1 MATIRSQMVLNDGIS
16 GVLRKIN
23 TALNTTLNAFEQ
35 VQRAS
40 GRAVDTAQIQ
50 AARAALVQANREV
63 DEMAEGYRRAAEQ
76 EEILNKGLRN
86 GTNAAGGLLGKVK
99 GIVATLAAGAG
110 IKALLGLS
118 DKLTSTTARLSF
130 LVDDGG
136 SVDELEQKIMASAQ
150 RSRAAYLDTA
160 SAIASMGANAGRAFE
175 SNDELI
181 AFMEQVNKQFVIG
194 GATAEGQSAAML
206 QLTQAMAAGAL
217 RGEELNS
224 ILENAPGIARAIES
238 YMGVAEGSI
247 KSYAEEGLITADVVK
262 NALLSVADET
272 NAKFE
277 SMPMTWAQICTK
289 MQNTALA
296 AFEPVLTRL
305 NQVAN
310 SAQFNTVIDG
320 AINGLAMLASVATGV
335 LDLLINGA
343 SFVVDNWSW
352 ISPIVYGLVAAFIA
366 YNAVALIT
374 NGINAAMALAEGVKA
389 AALMM
394 STGATFAQT
403 AAQYGLNAALL
414 ACPITWIVVLVIA
427 LVAAIYAACSAI
439 AKFTGIAN
447 SGFGVICGGINVVVQ
462 FFVNLGLTI
471 ANIALGIWNALG
483 ACAQNI
489 GIAFGNVISG
499 VQAWFYN
506 LLSTALTVVAGICEA
521 LNKLPFVDFDYSGI
535 TNAASDYAAK
545 AAEAS
550 GNIQDFVS
558 IGDAF
563 NEGMSTFDTWQ
574 DGWVGDA
581 FNAGANWGDGVAS
594 GISDAVGGLFD
605 MDLGAATD
613 YGASGLGTGGYGDFA
628 MDDLLGN
635 TGQTAANTGAAA
647 DALSTS
653 TEELEYLRDIAER
666 DAINRFT
673 TAEVRIDMTGISKN
687 NRPGL
692 ENQGFGRFF
701 PFFPLYSFITSLIKP
716 SMRWALSCLICS
728 VKWAYLSR
736 VKAAVAWPRLL
747 WMVFISSPARIALTA

>member
-1 MATIRSQMVLNDGIS
+1 MVLNDGIS

-40 GRAVDTAQIQ
+40 GRAVDTAEIQ
-50 AARAALVQANREV
+50 AARAALVQANAQV
-63 DEMAEGYRRAAEQ
+63 DQMAEGYHRAAEQ

-86 GTNAAGGLLGKVK
+86 GTNAADGLLGKVK

-110 IKALLGLS
+110 AKALLGLS

-447 SGFGVICGGINVVVQ
+447 SGFGVICGGINVVIQ
-462 FFVNLGLTI
+462 FFVNLGLTV

-489 GIAFGNVISG
+489 GIAFSNVISG
-499 VQAWFYN
+499 VQSWFYN

-521 LNKLPFVDFDYSGI
+521 LNKLPFVEFDYSGI
-535 TNAASDYAAK
+535 TNAASDYASK

-550 GNIQDFVS
+550 GNIKDFVS
-558 IGDAF
+558 VGDAF
-563 NEGMSTFDTWQ
+563 SEGMSTFDTWQ
-574 DGWVGDA
+574 SGWVSDA

-594 GISDAVGGLFD
+594 GVSDAVSGLFD

-613 YGASGLGTGGYGDFA
+613 YGAGGLGTGGYGDFA

-673 TAEVRIDMTGISKN
+673 TAEVKIDMTGMQNRIEGGADLDGVIST
-687 NRPGL
+687 L
-692 ENQGFGRFF
+692 TDGF
-701 PFFPLYSFITSLIKP
+701 TE
-716 SMRWALSCLICS
+716 AL
-728 VKWAYLSR
+728 
-736 VKAAVAWPRLL
+736 
-747 WMVFISSPARIALTA
+747 LTAAEGVHA

>member
-1 MATIRSQMVLNDGIS
+1 MVLNDGIS

-50 AARAALVQANREV
+50 AARAALVEANREV
-63 DEMAEGYRRAAEQ
+63 DDMAEGYRRAAQQ
-76 EEILNKGLRN
+76 EEVLNKGLRN
-86 GTNAAGGLLGKVK
+86 GTSAADGLLGKVK

-110 IKALLGLS
+110 AKALLGLS

-136 SVDELEQKIMASAQ
+136 SVDKLEQKIMASAQ

-403 AAQYGLNAALL
+403 AAQYGLNAALA
-414 ACPITWIVVLVIA
+414 ACPITWIVVAVIA

-447 SGFGVICGGINVVVQ
+447 SGFGVIAGGINVVIQ
-462 FFVNLGLTI
+462 FFVNLGLTV

-489 GIAFGNVISG
+489 GIAFSNVISG
-499 VQAWFYN
+499 VQSWFYN

-521 LNKLPFVDFDYSGI
+521 LNKLPFVEFDYSGI
-535 TNAASDYAAK
+535 TNAASDYASK

-550 GNIQDFVS
+550 GNIKDFVS
-558 IGDAF
+558 VGDAF
-563 NEGMSTFDTWQ
+563 SEGMSTFDTWQ
-574 DGWVGDA
+574 SGWVSDA

-594 GISDAVGGLFD
+594 GVSDAVSGLFD
-605 MDLGAATD
+605 FDLGAATD
-613 YGASGLGTGGYGDFA
+613 YGTGLGTGSNYGDFA

-673 TAEVRIDMTGISKN
+673 TAEVRIDMTGMTNRIEGGADLDGVIST
-687 NRPGL
+687 L
-692 ENQGFGRFF
+692 TDGF
-701 PFFPLYSFITSLIKP
+701 TE
-716 SMRWALSCLICS
+716 AL
-728 VKWAYLSR
+728 
-736 VKAAVAWPRLL
+736 
-747 WMVFISSPARIALTA
+747 LTAAEGVHA

>member
-50 AARAALVQANREV
+50 AARAALVEANREV
-63 DEMAEGYRRAAEQ
+63 DDMAEGYRRAAQQ
-76 EEILNKGLRN
+76 EEVLNKGLRN
-86 GTNAAGGLLGKVK
+86 GTSAADGLLGKVK

-110 IKALLGLS
+110 AKALLGLS

-394 STGATFAQT
+394 STEATFAQT
-403 AAQYGLNAALL
+403 AAQYGLNAALA
-414 ACPITWIVVLVIA
+414 ACPITWIVVAVIA

-447 SGFGVICGGINVVVQ
+447 SGFGVIAGGINVVIQ
-462 FFVNLGLTI
+462 FFVNLGLTV

-489 GIAFGNVISG
+489 GIAFSNVISG
-499 VQAWFYN
+499 VQSWFYN

-521 LNKLPFVDFDYSGI
+521 LNKLPFVEFDYSGI
-535 TNAASDYAAK
+535 TNAASDYASK

-550 GNIQDFVS
+550 GNIKDFVS
-558 IGDAF
+558 VGDAF
-563 NEGMSTFDTWQ
+563 SEGMSTFDTWQ
-574 DGWVGDA
+574 SGWVSDA

-594 GISDAVGGLFD
+594 GVSDAVSGLFD

-613 YGASGLGTGGYGDFA
+613 YGAGGLGTGGYGDFA

-673 TAEVRIDMTGISKN
+673 TAEVKIDMTGMQNRIEGGADLDGVIST
-687 NRPGL
+687 L
-692 ENQGFGRFF
+692 TDGF
-701 PFFPLYSFITSLIKP
+701 TE
-716 SMRWALSCLICS
+716 AL
-728 VKWAYLSR
+728 
-736 VKAAVAWPRLL
+736 
-747 WMVFISSPARIALTA
+747 LTAAEGVHA

>member
-1 MATIRSQMVLNDGIS
+1 MVLNDGIS

-50 AARAALVQANREV
+50 AARAALVEANREV
-63 DEMAEGYRRAAEQ
+63 DDMAEGYRRAAQQ
-76 EEILNKGLRN
+76 EEVLNKGLRN
-86 GTNAAGGLLGKVK
+86 GTSAADGLLGKVK

-110 IKALLGLS
+110 AKALLGLS

-403 AAQYGLNAALL
+403 AAQYGLNAALA
-414 ACPITWIVVLVIA
+414 ACPITWIVVAVIA

-462 FFVNLGLTI
+462 FFVNLGLTV

-489 GIAFGNVISG
+489 GIAFSNVISG
-499 VQAWFYN
+499 VQSWFYN

-521 LNKLPFVDFDYSGI
+521 LNKLPFVEFDYSGI
-535 TNAASDYAAK
+535 TNAASDYASK

-550 GNIQDFVS
+550 GNIKDFVS
-558 IGDAF
+558 VGDAF
-563 NEGMSTFDTWQ
+563 SEGMSTFDTWQ
-574 DGWVGDA
+574 SGWVSDA

-594 GISDAVGGLFD
+594 GVSDAVSGLFD

-613 YGASGLGTGGYGDFA
+613 YGAGGLGTGGYGDFA

-673 TAEVRIDMTGISKN
+673 TAEVKIDMTGMQNRIEGGADLDGVIST
-687 NRPGL
+687 L
-692 ENQGFGRFF
+692 TDGF
-701 PFFPLYSFITSLIKP
+701 TE
-716 SMRWALSCLICS
+716 AL
-728 VKWAYLSR
+728 
-736 VKAAVAWPRLL
+736 
-747 WMVFISSPARIALTA
+747 LTAAEGVHA

>member
-50 AARAALVQANREV
+50 AARAALVQANNEV
-63 DEMAEGYRRAAEQ
+63 DQMAEGYRRAAQQ

-86 GTNAAGGLLGKVK
+86 GTSAADGLLGKVK

-110 IKALLGLS
+110 VKALLGLS
-118 DKLTSTTARLSF
+118 DKMTSTTARLNF

-136 SVDELEQKIMASAQ
+136 SVDALEQKIMASAQ
-150 RSRAAYLDTA
+150 RSRSAYLDTA
-160 SAIASMGANAGRAFE
+160 SAIASMGANAGSAFE

-181 AFMEQVNKQFVIG
+181 AFMEQINKQFVIG
-194 GATAEGQSAAML
+194 GASAEGQSAAML

-247 KSYAEEGLITADVVK
+247 KQYAEQGLITAEVVK
-262 NALLSVADET
+262 NAMFAAADET

-277 SMPMTWAQICTK
+277 SMPMTWAQIATK

-296 AFEPVLTRL
+296 AFDPVLTRL

-310 SAQFNTVIDG
+310 SAQFNTVING
-320 AINGLAMLASVATGV
+320 AINGLATLATVATGV

-394 STGATFAQT
+394 STR
-403 AAQYGLNAALL
+403 AQYGLNAALA

-489 GIAFGNVISG
+489 GIAFGNVIAG
-499 VQAWFYN
+499 VQSWFYN

-521 LNKLPFVDFDYSGI
+521 LNKLPFVEFDYSGI

-563 NEGMSTFDTWQ
+563 NEGMSTFDTWGE
-574 DGWVGDA
+574 GWASDA

-613 YGASGLGTGGYGDFA
+613 YGTGLGTGSGYGDFA

-673 TAEVRIDMTGISKN
+673 TAEVRIDMTGMTNRIEGGADLDGVIST
-687 NRPGL
+687 L
-692 ENQGFGRFF
+692 TDGF
-701 PFFPLYSFITSLIKP
+701 TE
-716 SMRWALSCLICS
+716 AL
-728 VKWAYLSR
+728 
-736 VKAAVAWPRLL
+736 
-747 WMVFISSPARIALTA
+747 LTAAEGVHA

>member
-40 GRAVDTAQIQ
+40 GNAVDPAQIQ
-50 AARAALVQANREV
+50 AARAALVQANNEV
-63 DEMAEGYRRAAEQ
+63 EQMAEGYRRAAEQ
-76 EEILNKGLRN
+76 EEVLNRGLRN
-86 GTNAAGGLLGKVK
+86 GNSAAGSLLGKVK

-110 IKALLGLS
+110 LKALTGLS

-130 LVDDGG
+130 MVDDGG
-136 SVDELEQKIMASAQ
+136 SVDALEQKIMASAQ
-150 RSRAAYLDTA
+150 RARSYYLDTA
-160 SAIASMGANAGRAFE
+160 SAIASMGSNAGRAF
-175 SNDELI
+175 SNNDELI
-181 AFMEQVNKQFVIG
+181 GFMELINKSFVIG
-194 GATAEGQSAAML
+194 GASAEGQSAAML

-224 ILENAPGIARAIES
+224 ILENAPSIARAIES
-238 YMGVAEGSI
+238 YMGIAEGSI
-247 KSYAEEGLITADVVK
+247 KQYAEQGLVTAEVVK
-262 NALLSVADET
+262 NAMFASADEI

-277 SMPMTWAQICTK
+277 SMPMTWAQIATK
-289 MQNTALA
+289 MKNTALA
-296 AFEPVLTRL
+296 AFDPVLTRL

-310 SAQFNTVIDG
+310 SAQFNTVING
-320 AINGLAMLASVATGV
+320 AINGLAMLATVATGV

-343 SFVVDNWSW
+343 SFVVENWSW
-352 ISPIVYGLVAAFIA
+352 ISPIVYGLVAAFTA

-374 NGINAAMALAEGVKA
+374 NGINGIMALAEGVKA
-389 AALMM
+389 DAL
-394 STGATFAQT
+394 
-403 AAQYGLNAALL
+403 
-414 ACPITWIVVLVIA
+414 IWIVILVIA

-447 SGFGVICGGINVVVQ
+447 SGFGVIAGGINVVIQ
-462 FFVNLGLTI
+462 FFVNLGLTV

-489 GIAFGNVISG
+489 GIAFGNVIAG
-499 VQAWFYN
+499 VQSWFYN

-521 LNKLPFVDFDYSGI
+521 LNKLPFVEFDYSGI

-550 GNIQDFVS
+550 GNMQDFVS
-558 IGDAF
+558 VGDAF
-563 NEGMSTFDTWQ
+563 NEGMSTFETWQ

-581 FNAGANWGDGVAS
+581 FDAGANWGDSVAAGV
-594 GISDAVGGLFD
+594 SDAIGGLFD

-613 YGASGLGTGGYGDFA
+613 YGTGMGNFA
-628 MDDLLGN
+628 LDDIADY

-653 TEELEYLRDIAER
+653 TEELAYLRDIAER

-673 TAEVRIDMTGISKN
+673 TAEVKIDMTGMTNRIEGGADLDGVISV
-687 NRPGL
+687 L
-692 ENQGFGRFF
+692 TDGF
-701 PFFPLYSFITSLIKP
+701 TE
-716 SMRWALSCLICS
+716 AL
-728 VKWAYLSR
+728 
-736 VKAAVAWPRLL
+736 
-747 WMVFISSPARIALTA
+747 LTAAEGVHA

>member
-1 MATIRSQMVLNDGIS
+1 MVLNDGIS

-50 AARAALVQANREV
+50 AARAALVEANREV
-63 DEMAEGYRRAAEQ
+63 DDMAEGYRRAAQQ
-76 EEILNKGLRN
+76 EEVLNKGLRN
-86 GTNAAGGLLGKVK
+86 GTSAADGLLGKVK

-110 IKALLGLS
+110 AKALLGLS

-310 SAQFNTVIDG
+310 STQFNTVIDG

-374 NGINAAMALAEGVKA
+374 NGINAAMA

-394 STGATFAQT
+394 STGVTFAQT
-403 AAQYGLNAALL
+403 AAQYGLNAALA
-414 ACPITWIVVLVIA
+414 ACPIAWIVVAVIA

-447 SGFGVICGGINVVVQ
+447 SGFGVIAGGINVVIQ
-462 FFVNLGLTI
+462 FFVNLGLTV

-489 GIAFGNVISG
+489 GIAFSNVISG
-499 VQAWFYN
+499 VQSWFYN

-521 LNKLPFVDFDYSGI
+521 LNKLPFVEFDYSGI
-535 TNAASDYAAK
+535 TNAASDYASK

-550 GNIQDFVS
+550 GNIKDFVS
-558 IGDAF
+558 VGDAF
-563 NEGMSTFDTWQ
+563 SEGMSTFDTWQ
-574 DGWVGDA
+574 SGWVSDA

-594 GISDAVGGLFD
+594 GVSDAVSGLFD

-613 YGASGLGTGGYGDFA
+613 YGAGGLGTGGYGDFA

-673 TAEVRIDMTGISKN
+673 TAEVKIDMTGMQNRIEGGADLDGVIST
-687 NRPGL
+687 L
-692 ENQGFGRFF
+692 TDGF
-701 PFFPLYSFITSLIKP
+701 TE
-716 SMRWALSCLICS
+716 AL
-728 VKWAYLSR
+728 
-736 VKAAVAWPRLL
+736 
-747 WMVFISSPARIALTA
+747 LTAAEGVHA

>member
-1 MATIRSQMVLNDGIS
+1 MVLNDGIS

-50 AARAALVQANREV
+50 AARAALVEANREV
-63 DEMAEGYRRAAEQ
+63 DDMAEGYRRAAQQ
-76 EEILNKGLRN
+76 EEVLNKGLRN
-86 GTNAAGGLLGKVK
+86 GTSAADGLLGKVK

-110 IKALLGLS
+110 AKALLGLS

-160 SAIASMGANAGRAFE
+160 SAIASVGANAGRAFE

-262 NALLSVADET
+262 NALLSAADET

-403 AAQYGLNAALL
+403 AAQYGLNAALA
-414 ACPITWIVVLVIA
+414 ACPITWIVVAVIA

-447 SGFGVICGGINVVVQ
+447 SGFGVIAGGINVVIQ
-462 FFVNLGLTI
+462 FFVNLGLTV
-471 ANIALGIWNALG
+471 ANIALGIWNTLG

-489 GIAFGNVISG
+489 GIAFSNVISG
-499 VQAWFYN
+499 VQSWFYN

-521 LNKLPFVDFDYSGI
+521 LNKLPFVEFDYSGI
-535 TNAASDYAAK
+535 TNAASDYASK

-550 GNIQDFVS
+550 GNIKDFVS
-558 IGDAF
+558 VGDAF
-563 NEGMSTFDTWQ
+563 SEGMSTFDTWQ
-574 DGWVGDA
+574 SGWVSDA

-594 GISDAVGGLFD
+594 GVSDAVSGLFD

-613 YGASGLGTGGYGDFA
+613 YGAGGLGTGGYGDFA

-673 TAEVRIDMTGISKN
+673 TAEVKIDMTGMQNRIEGGADLDGVIST
-687 NRPGL
+687 L
-692 ENQGFGRFF
+692 TDGF
-701 PFFPLYSFITSLIKP
+701 TE
-716 SMRWALSCLICS
+716 AL
-728 VKWAYLSR
+728 
-736 VKAAVAWPRLL
+736 
-747 WMVFISSPARIALTA
+747 LTAAEGVHA

>member
-1 MATIRSQMVLNDGIS
+1 MAGAQFLKDGGELVATIRSQMVLNDGIS

-50 AARAALVQANREV
+50 AARAALVQANNEV
-63 DEMAEGYRRAAEQ
+63 DQMADAYRRAAEQ
-76 EEILNKGLRN
+76 EEVLNRGLRN
-86 GTNAAGGLLGKVK
+86 GNSAASGMLGTVK
-99 GIVATLAAGAG
+99 NIVATLAAGAG
-110 IKALLGLS
+110 LKALTGLS

-130 LVDDGG
+130 IVDDGG
-136 SVDELEQKIMASAQ
+136 SVDALEQKIMASAQ
-150 RSRAAYLDTA
+150 RSRSYYMDTA
-160 SAIASMGANAGRAFE
+160 SAIASMGSNARRAFGN
-175 SNDELI
+175 NDELI
-181 AFMEQVNKQFVIG
+181 GFMELINKSFVIG
-194 GATAEGQSAAML
+194 GASAEGQAAAML

-224 ILENAPGIARAIES
+224 ILENAPSIARAIES
-238 YMGVAEGSI
+238 YMGLAEGSI
-247 KSYAEEGLITADVVK
+247 KQYAEQGFITAEAVK
-262 NALLSVADET
+262 NAMFASADEI

-277 SMPMTWAQICTK
+277 SMPMTWAQIVTK

-296 AFEPVLTRL
+296 AFDPVITRL

-310 SAQFNTVIDG
+310 SAQFNTVING
-320 AINGLAMLASVATGV
+320 AINGLAMLATVATGV

-343 SFVVDNWSW
+343 SFVVENWSW

-374 NGINAAMALAEGVKA
+374 NGINGIMALAEGVKA

-394 STGATFAQT
+394 STGATFAAT

-489 GIAFGNVISG
+489 GIAFGNVIAG
-499 VQAWFYN
+499 VQSWFYN

-521 LNKLPFVDFDYSGI
+521 LNKLPFVEFDYSGI

-550 GNIQDFVS
+550 GSMQDFVS
-558 IGDAF
+558 VGDAF
-563 NEGMSTFDTWQ
+563 NEGMSTFETWQ
-574 DGWVGDA
+574 DGWAGDA
-581 FNAGANWGDGVAS
+581 FDAGANWGDGVAAGVS
-594 GISDAVGGLFD
+594 AAIGGLFD

-613 YGASGLGTGGYGDFA
+613 YGTGMGDLGGFA
-628 MDDLLGN
+628 LDDIAGN
-635 TGQTAANTGAAA
+635 TGETAANTGAAA
-647 DALSTS
+647 DALTAT

-673 TAEVRIDMTGISKN
+673 TAEVKIDMTGMTNRIEGGADLDGVISV
-687 NRPGL
+687 L
-692 ENQGFGRFF
+692 TDGF
-701 PFFPLYSFITSLIKP
+701 TE
-716 SMRWALSCLICS
+716 AL
-728 VKWAYLSR
+728 
-736 VKAAVAWPRLL
+736 
-747 WMVFISSPARIALTA
+747 LTAAEGVHA

>member
-1 MATIRSQMVLNDGIS
+1 MVLNDGIS

-50 AARAALVQANREV
+50 AARAALVEANREV
-63 DEMAEGYRRAAEQ
+63 DDMAEGYRRAAQQ
-76 EEILNKGLRN
+76 EEVLNKGLRN
-86 GTNAAGGLLGKVK
+86 GTSAADGLLGKVK

-110 IKALLGLS
+110 AKALLGLS

-403 AAQYGLNAALL
+403 AAQYGLNAALA
-414 ACPITWIVVLVIA
+414 ACPITWIVVAVIA

-447 SGFGVICGGINVVVQ
+447 SGFGVIAGGINVVIQ
-462 FFVNLGLTI
+462 FFVNLGLTV

-489 GIAFGNVISG
+489 GIAFSNVISG
-499 VQAWFYN
+499 VQSWFYN

-521 LNKLPFVDFDYSGI
+521 LNKLPFVEFDYSGI
-535 TNAASDYAAK
+535 TNAASDYASK

-550 GNIQDFVS
+550 GNIKDFVS
-558 IGDAF
+558 VGDAF
-563 NEGMSTFDTWQ
+563 SEGMSTFDTWQ
-574 DGWVGDA
+574 SGWVSDA

-594 GISDAVGGLFD
+594 GVSDAVSGLFD

-613 YGASGLGTGGYGDFA
+613 YGAGGLGTGGYGDFA

-673 TAEVRIDMTGISKN
+673 TAEVKIDMTGMQNRIEGGADLDGVIST
-687 NRPGL
+687 L
-692 ENQGFGRFF
+692 TDGF
-701 PFFPLYSFITSLIKP
+701 TE
-716 SMRWALSCLICS
+716 AL
-728 VKWAYLSR
+728 
-736 VKAAVAWPRLL
+736 
-747 WMVFISSPARIALTA
+747 LTAAEGVHA

>member
-23 TALNTTLNAFEQ
+23 TALNTTLNTFEQ

-50 AARAALVQANREV
+50 AARAALVEANREV
-63 DEMAEGYRRAAEQ
+63 DDMAEGYRRAAQQ
-76 EEILNKGLRN
+76 EEVLNKGLRN
-86 GTNAAGGLLGKVK
+86 GTSAADGLLGKVK

-110 IKALLGLS
+110 AKALLGLS

-136 SVDELEQKIMASAQ
+136 SVDKLEQKIMASAQ

-403 AAQYGLNAALL
+403 AAQYGLNAALA
-414 ACPITWIVVLVIA
+414 ACPITWIVVAVIA

-447 SGFGVICGGINVVVQ
+447 SGFGVIAGGINVVIQ
-462 FFVNLGLTI
+462 FFVNLGLTV

-489 GIAFGNVISG
+489 GIAFSNVISG
-499 VQAWFYN
+499 VQSWFYN

-521 LNKLPFVDFDYSGI
+521 LNKLPFVEFDYSGI
-535 TNAASDYAAK
+535 TNAASDYASK

-550 GNIQDFVS
+550 GNIKDFVS
-558 IGDAF
+558 VGDAF
-563 NEGMSTFDTWQ
+563 SEGMSTFDTWQ
-574 DGWVGDA
+574 SGWVSDA

-594 GISDAVGGLFD
+594 GVSDAVSGLFD
-605 MDLGAATD
+605 FDLGAATD
-613 YGASGLGTGGYGDFA
+613 YGTGLGTGSNYGDFA

-673 TAEVRIDMTGISKN
+673 TAEVRIDMTGMTNRIEGGADLDGVIST
-687 NRPGL
+687 L
-692 ENQGFGRFF
+692 TDGF
-701 PFFPLYSFITSLIKP
+701 TE
-716 SMRWALSCLICS
+716 AL
-728 VKWAYLSR
+728 
-736 VKAAVAWPRLL
+736 
-747 WMVFISSPARIALTA
+747 LTAAEGVHA

>member
-1 MATIRSQMVLNDGIS
+1 MAGAQFLKDGGELVATIRSQMVLNDGIS

-50 AARAALVQANREV
+50 AARAALVQANNEV
-63 DEMAEGYRRAAEQ
+63 DQMADAYRRAAEQ
-76 EEILNKGLRN
+76 EEVLNRGLRN
-86 GTNAAGGLLGKVK
+86 GNSAASGMLGTVK
-99 GIVATLAAGAG
+99 NIVATLAAGAG
-110 IKALLGLS
+110 LKALTGLS

-130 LVDDGG
+130 IVDDGG
-136 SVDELEQKIMASAQ
+136 SVDALEQKIMASAQ
-150 RSRAAYLDTA
+150 RSRSYYMDTA
-160 SAIASMGANAGRAFE
+160 SAIASMGSNARRAFGN
-175 SNDELI
+175 NDELI
-181 AFMEQVNKQFVIG
+181 GFMELINKSFVIG
-194 GATAEGQSAAML
+194 GASAEGQAAAML

-224 ILENAPGIARAIES
+224 ILENAPSIARAIES
-238 YMGVAEGSI
+238 YMGIAEGSI
-247 KSYAEEGLITADVVK
+247 KQYAEQGLITAEVVK
-262 NALLSVADET
+262 NAMFASADEI

-277 SMPMTWAQICTK
+277 SMPMTWAQIVTK

-296 AFEPVLTRL
+296 AFDPVLTRL

-310 SAQFNTVIDG
+310 SAQFNTVING
-320 AINGLAMLASVATGV
+320 AINGLAMLATVATGV

-343 SFVVDNWSW
+343 SFVVENWSW

-374 NGINAAMALAEGVKA
+374 NGINGIMALAEGVKA

-394 STGATFAQT
+394 STGATFAAT

-447 SGFGVICGGINVVVQ
+447 SGFGVIAGGINVVIQ

-489 GIAFGNVISG
+489 GIAFGNVIAG
-499 VQAWFYN
+499 VQSWFYN

-521 LNKLPFVDFDYSGI
+521 LNKLPFVEFDYSGI

-550 GNIQDFVS
+550 GNMQDFVS
-558 IGDAF
+558 VGDAF
-563 NEGMSTFDTWQ
+563 NEGMSTFETWQ
-574 DGWVGDA
+574 DGWAGDA
-581 FNAGANWGDGVAS
+581 FDAGANWGDGVAA
-594 GISDAVGGLFD
+594 GVSDAIGGLFD

-613 YGASGLGTGGYGDFA
+613 YGTGMGDLGGFA
-628 MDDLLGN
+628 LDDIAGN
-635 TGQTAANTGAAA
+635 TGETAANTGAAA
-647 DALSTS
+647 DALTAT

-673 TAEVRIDMTGISKN
+673 TAEVKIDMTGMTNRIEGGADLDGVISV
-687 NRPGL
+687 L
-692 ENQGFGRFF
+692 TDGF
-701 PFFPLYSFITSLIKP
+701 TE
-716 SMRWALSCLICS
+716 AL
-728 VKWAYLSR
+728 
-736 VKAAVAWPRLL
+736 
-747 WMVFISSPARIALTA
+747 LTAAEGVHA

>member
-1 MATIRSQMVLNDGIS
+1 MVLNDGIS

-50 AARAALVQANREV
+50 AARAALVEANREV
-63 DEMAEGYRRAAEQ
+63 DDMAEGYRRAAQQ
-76 EEILNKGLRN
+76 EEVLNKGLRN
-86 GTNAAGGLLGKVK
+86 GTSAADGLLGKVK

-110 IKALLGLS
+110 AKALLGLS

-343 SFVVDNWSW
+343 AFVVDNWSW

-489 GIAFGNVISG
+489 GIAFSNVISG

-521 LNKLPFVDFDYSGI
+521 LNKLPFVEFDYSGI

-558 IGDAF
+558 VGDAF

-594 GISDAVGGLFD
+594 GVSDAVSGLFD
-605 MDLGAATD
+605 FDLGAATD
-613 YGASGLGTGGYGDFA
+613 YGTGLGTGNNYGDFA

-673 TAEVRIDMTGISKN
+673 TAEVRIDMTGMTNRIEGGADLDGVIST
-687 NRPGL
+687 L
-692 ENQGFGRFF
+692 TDGF
-701 PFFPLYSFITSLIKP
+701 TE
-716 SMRWALSCLICS
+716 AL
-728 VKWAYLSR
+728 
-736 VKAAVAWPRLL
+736 
-747 WMVFISSPARIALTA
+747 LTAAEGVHA